1 MISSRTIQTFQLDPQ
16 RHRFHNKVAL
26 YLTVATLLLLTTLS
40 IVFGKFD
47 DDGEVESSRW
57 LEEAADDDGNGNGNY
72 AKYSC
77 RYIYDKVPNAG
88 YEQCRF
94 ARTCNDGQGLWA
106 PFVFCHYNKSRA
118 ITLFLIISP
127 VIIVWMVT
135 LFRLLGSTAED
146 YFSPSLEMFSVKLGL
161 PPRFAGVSLLAL
173 GNGAADVSAT
183 MSAIVNDVDNG
194 YKLSLGA
201 LTGAAMLV
209 GGLVAGLVVLVADG
223 VPCRGALV
231 RDVTALFV
239 TVCVVWAHLSTGK
252 VGPGTT
258 TLFLSM
264 YGLFVAIVLVADI
277 YHRAVVLPRI
287 RALQARIAAT
297 GSIDDDGILQ
307 PDIAADPGPP
317 AVLTRV
323 MTALSNYDNVPPG
336 AAPPVE
342 ETAEW
347 GITSETAP
355 NVQQQAASLQESD
368 APIILHGQHGL
379 LSPPRH
385 HGHLEAST
393 ASPAEVDGGGAYE
406 LVQDQVD
413 QLCVA
418 PGSLGFGAVNWSGA
432 MHDGKQEIM
441 AAFSEA
447 WEDIAYNGDLNVAEK
462 AMMICEFPF
471 TVLRKVTVPIPCDG
485 YYNRGLVALSVALC
499 PLWFAYYIWV
509 GHEINLVSKQSIVY
523 FLITW
528 GLAVVVAL
536 AVLRYAPGG
545 EGSMAMAAATPI
557 ALVGFI
563 IAATWI
569 DYVADHLVSLL
580 DFVGIILHIPGSIMG
595 LTVLAWGNSMGDLSA
610 NLTMARKGLANM
622 AMTACFAG
630 PVFNILM
637 GLGLGFGGLAS
648 KTGIPI
654 ADVTISAPAVTGFVF
669 VLLNC
674 IMILTTG
681 VILCKGKI
689 ETHYGYFALGLYTTY
704 VIVSISLEFSKYGG
718 N

>member
-1 MISSRTIQTFQLDPQ
+1 MTSSRTYRKVQLDPQ
-16 RHRFHNKVAL
+16 RHRFHNKAAL
-26 YLTVATLLLLTTLS
+26 LLTVATLVLLIALS
-40 IVFGKFD
+40 SLFGTFD
-47 DDGEVESSRW
+47 DSHVPSSRW
-57 LEEAADDDGNGNGNY
+57 LEEPTDDDGNDNGNY

-94 ARTCNDGQGLWA
+94 ARTCNDGQGVWA
-106 PFVFCHYNKSRA
+106 PFVFCHYNRTRA

-127 VIIVWMVT
+127 VMIIWMVT

-146 YFSPSLEMFSVKLGL
+146 YFSPALEMFSVKLGL

-209 GGLVAGLVVLVADG
+209 GGVVAGLVVLVADG

-239 TVCVVWAHLSTGK
+239 TVCVVWANLSTGQI
-252 VGPGTT
+252 GPGTT

-264 YGLFVAIVLVADI
+264 YGLFVAIVLVADV
-277 YHRAVVLPRI
+277 YHRAVVLPRL
-287 RALQARIAAT
+287 RALQARNAAA
-297 GSIDDDGILQ
+297 GLIDGEDGILRA
-307 PDIAADPGPP
+307 DILTDPGPP
-317 AVLTRV
+317 AALSRV
-323 MTALSNYDNVPPG
+323 MTALSNYDNVAPG
-336 AAPPVE
+336 EAPPVD

-347 GITSETAP
+347 GISSQNVPT
-355 NVQQQAASLQESD
+355 VQQQVASLQESD
-368 APIILHGQHGL
+368 APIILHGQHGI

-385 HGHLEAST
+385 HGHLEAS
-393 ASPAEVDGGGAYE
+393 SGLPAEVDGGGAYE

-418 PGSLGFGAVNWSGA
+418 PGSLGFSAVNWSGA
-432 MHDGKQEIM
+432 MHDGKQEVM
-441 AAFSEA
+441 TAFSQA
-447 WEDIAYNGDLNVAEK
+447 WEDVAYNGDLNVAEK

-471 TVLRKVTVPIPCDG
+471 TVLRKVTVPIPCEG
-485 YYNRGLVALSVALC
+485 YYNRGLVALSLALC

-509 GHEINLVSKQSIVY
+509 GHEINLLSRQNIAF

-528 GLAVVVAL
+528 GVAL
-536 AVLRYAPGG
+536 AVALAVIRYAPCA
-545 EGSMAMAAATPI
+545 EGTMAMAVATPI
-557 ALVGFI
+557 ALIGFI

-580 DFVGIILHIPGSIMG
+580 DFIGIILHIPGSIMG
-595 LTVLAWGNSMGDLSA
+595 LTILAWGNSMGDLSA
-610 NLTMARKGLANM
+610 NITMARKGLANM

-630 PVFNILM
+630 PIFNILM
-637 GLGLGFGGLAS
+637 GLGLGFAGLAT
-648 KTGIPI
+648 KTGTPV
-654 ADVTISAPAVTGFVF
+654 ANVTISAPAVTGFIF
-669 VLLNC
+669 VILNC

-681 VILCKGKI
+681 IVLCKGKI
-689 ETHYGYFALGLYTTY
+689 ETNYGYFALALYTTY